1 MQYEGHRLRHE
12 HKYYIDLNTY
22 HVLRQRLRAVITPDP
37 HMPSEEGYL
46 ISSLYFDDM
55 HSSAAVDKVGGARF
69 RKKFRIRIYERSDRV
84 IKLEC
89 KIKFDEFISKD
100 SASLTREEYD
110 RILRG
115 DYDFLLSR
123 PEPVCR
129 ELFLYNRIHRLK
141 PVVVVEYQREAFI
154 HPLGNVRITFDKDIA
169 ASHGDLDMFS
179 PLCTTSK
186 ILPDSLM
193 VLEVKYDDFLP
204 VHIQAL
210 LHGIPSEHC
219 AISKYVMCR
228 DQKRMVFS
236 R

>member
-1 MQYEGHRLRHE
+1 MQYEGHVLRHE
-12 HKYYIDLNTY
+12 LKYYIDIPTY
-22 HVLRQRLRAVITPDP
+22 HVLRQRLRTVITPDP

-55 HSSAAVDKVGGARF
+55 HHSAAVDKVGGARF
-69 RKKFRIRIYERSDRV
+69 RKKFRIRIYERSDTV

-89 KIKFDEFISKD
+89 KSKFDEYISKT
-100 SASLTREEYD
+100 AARLTREEYD

-115 DYDFLLSR
+115 DYDFLLDR
-123 PEPVCR
+123 KETVCR
-129 ELFLYNRIHRLK
+129 ELFCYNRIHRLR
-141 PVVVVEYQREAFI
+141 PMVVVEYQREAFI

-179 PLCTTSK
+179 PECTTSK
-186 ILPDSLM
+186 ILPDGIM
-193 VLEVKYDDFLP
+193 VLEVKFDDFLP

-210 LHGIPSEHC
+210 LRGIPCEHC

-228 DQKRMVFS
+228 DLKRTVYY